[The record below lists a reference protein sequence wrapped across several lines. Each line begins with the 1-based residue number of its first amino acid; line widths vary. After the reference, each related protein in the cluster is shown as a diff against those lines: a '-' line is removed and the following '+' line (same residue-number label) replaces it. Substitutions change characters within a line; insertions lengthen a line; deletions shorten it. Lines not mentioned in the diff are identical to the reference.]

1 MCNLSLG
8 FMISNVFKNYPKNL
22 NAWVGTD
29 TRNRVMEISKQI
41 GKKLPQNIKKHNNN
55 LLSTVL

>member
-29 TRNRVMEISKQI
+29 TRNSVMEISKQI
-41 GKKLPQNIKKHNNN
+41 GKKKPSKY
-55 LLSTVL
+55 